1 MKHYLLISVFGLAFI
16 IGVTPG
22 RLSSEIKNVPA
33 DYRTIQQAIDAAAT
47 GDTVLVGEG
56 YYYEDLQITSKSITL
71 GSHFLIDGDT
81 SHISRTVID
90 GSQPQNP
97 DQASVIWVRWSAEPT
112 VICGLRITGGL
123 GTKPPNV
130 GETRVGG
137 GINAV
142 RSSITITDDQIVNN
156 SLIADGA
163 SGAAIYIRPWEYDS
177 LSIIIR
183 NNLIADNYAES
194 DMTYGGG
201 IGIIQDYQNTLDYLI
216 ENNTIRHNIVQNTTA
231 WKAMGGGLA
240 LAFYLPTSCNQT
252 IRNNLIVGNEA
263 HCQHSFG
270 GAMYILIQ
278 ESVSDG
284 SVDNDPGPY
293 IYNNIISDNH
303 SDYLGG
309 AVSVWR
315 VYWPEGDVRAWPLTS
330 AGHYAPKPSFIN
342 NTIVNNSA
350 GDGSAFYIMN
360 HKPLLMNN
368 ILWDSLAEN
377 AVWGEIFLGN
387 DSVWTSWVEG
397 NTYGDAEVHYTDIQG
412 GWNKGTGNLKADPL
426 FSDAMFNLSPGS
438 PCIGRGI
445 DSLQVGGIWYYAPT
459 WDCDGH
465 PRPNPGHEQGPDMG
479 AQEEQVITDVK
490 EYAVFPMSFALE
502 QNYPNP
508 FNPST
513 TIAYAI
519 PGNREGGGGSMET
532 KLVVYDLLGREVAVL
547 VNERKA
553 PGRYEVD
560 YDASAL
566 ASGVYVYRLT
576 VGKFMETRKMIL
588 VR

>member
-1 MKHYLLISVFGLAFI
+1 MKTCFSLLMCASAVAAIVSYSPAAIL
-16 IGVTPG
+16 
-22 RLSSEIKNVPA
+22 RVPA
-33 DYRTIQQAIDAAAT
+33 QYATIQLAIDAAGD
-47 GDTVLVGEG
+47 GDTVLVA
-56 YYYEDLQITSKSITL
+56 EDTYFENLQITSKSITL

-112 VICGLRITGGL
+112 VICGFRITGGL
-123 GTKPPNV
+123 GTKALIAE
-130 GETRVGG
+130 GTRVGG

-142 RSSITITDDQIVNN
+142 RSSITITDNQIANN
-156 SLIADGA
+156 SLFADDATGA
-163 SGAAIYIRPWEYDS
+163 GIQIRPWEYDS

-183 NNLIADNYAES
+183 NNLIADNHAEGK
-194 DMTYGGG
+194 MTYGGG
-201 IGIIQDYQNTLDYLI
+201 IGIIQAYQNSLSYLI
-216 ENNTIRHNIVQNTTA
+216 ENNIIRHNIVLNTTE
-231 WKAMGGGLA
+231 WKAMGGGMA
-240 LAFYLPTSCNQT
+240 LAFYLPTSGSQI
-252 IRNNLIVGNEA
+252 IRNNLIIGNEA
-263 HCQHSFG
+263 HCQSSFG

-278 ESVSDG
+278 ESVPDG

-303 SDYLGG
+303 SDHLGG

-330 AGHYAPKPSFIN
+330 VGHHSPKPSFTN
-342 NTIVNNSA
+342 NTFVNNSA
-350 GDGSAFYIMN
+350 RDGSAFYIMN

-412 GWNKGTGNLKADPL
+412 GWSGSSGTGNIDADPL
-426 FSDAMFNLSPGS
+426 FVSRDTMFNLTPHS
-438 PCIGRGI
+438 PCIGRGA
-445 DSLQVGGIWYYAPT
+445 DSILVGGIWYHAPT
-459 WDCDGH
+459 SDYDGH
-465 PRPNPGHEQGPDMG
+465 PRHRPIGPQSSDIG
-479 AQEEQVITDVK
+479 AQEEQVTTDVLDGQLP
-490 EYAVFPMSFALE
+490 VPTRFALD

-513 TIAYAI
+513 TITYAL
-519 PGNREGGGGSMET
+519 PKSSDVRLSVCDM
-532 KLVVYDLLGREVAVL
+532 LGREVSVL
-547 VNERKA
+547 VNERKDA
-553 PGRYEVD
+553 GVHEVKFG
-560 YDASAL
+560 ASVL
-566 ASGVYVYRLT
+566 ASGVYLYRLQAGEF
-576 VGKFMETRKMIL
+576 VQTRKL
-588 VR
+588 VLLQ